1 MTHDAIPQPNATTF
15 TLEDIVAQVLAGR
28 VRVPSFQR
36 TFRWQWED
44 VRRLFDSIVKGYPI
58 GNLLLWE
65 RVAKAQSIRIGALE
79 IDAPSG
85 TALWVVDGQQR
96 VTSLANA
103 LTDQGARDPLF
114 SLAFNLESEAFEKL
128 DPMIEQPH
136 LLPLP
141 VIFDLQ
147 RLLSWFA
154 QHPEVKPL
162 FERATRV
169 AKAVRQFAIPAYV
182 VKQQDEGV
190 LRDIF
195 DRMNNYG
202 RRLSRAEV
210 FSALHGG
217 RAPGGSDIK
226 LSDIADQVDAE
237 TGFGRLDDD
246 TVLRAVLARRG
257 GDVTR
262 EIRNEF
268 KVNDESARDFAGES
282 PETAYREGQRA
293 LVHAIEFLQDTAG
306 VPHFGF
312 LPYRYLVVVLTRF
325 FAHFPDPSHRNRE
338 LLRRWFW
345 RAALVGPNVARG
357 SWTGAMRAL
366 ATRIKAGD
374 ESGSVQQLLVAF
386 NEEFKGAPRNLPR
399 LTHFRTNWSET
410 RVILCAL
417 WSMQPRSP
425 VSGAPYDGSELSRT
439 LSDGMTATDALKTFF
454 PRAPEPMR
462 RWAANRV
469 LLLDDVLDEASVA
482 FTGGISDFAA
492 STRKRILESH
502 ALDNTMIMAL
512 LREDAEA
519 FLKSRQQ
526 WLDSVLRTFIERV
539 TESQFEDT
547 PPLDDLSLD
556 EGEGRDD
563 DGQE

>member
-1 MTHDAIPQPNATTF
+1 MASDAIPQPNATTYA
-15 TLEDIVAQVLAGR
+15 LEDIVAQVLAGR

-36 TFRWQWED
+36 TFRWQWQD

-65 RVAKAQSIRIGALE
+65 RIADAKTIEIGALE
-79 IDAPSG
+79 IEAPSG
-85 TALWVVDGQQR
+85 PALWVVDGQQR

-103 LTDQGARDPLF
+103 LTDEGARDPRF
-114 SLAFNLESEAFEKL
+114 SLGFNLHSEEFEKL
-128 DPMIEQPH
+128 DAVEQPH

-154 QHPEVKPL
+154 QYPQPKNL
-162 FERATRV
+162 FDRATGV

-217 RAPGGSDIK
+217 RAPDGSDVR
-226 LSDIADQVDAE
+226 LSDIADQVDVE

-268 KVNDESARDFAGES
+268 KGNDVPRDFVGES
-282 PETAYREGQRA
+282 PETAYREGHRA
-293 LVHAIEFLQDTAG
+293 LARAVEFLQQVAG

-325 FAHFPDPSHRNRE
+325 FAHFPSPSHRNRE

-357 SWTGAMRAL
+357 SWTSAMRAL
-366 ATRIKAGD
+366 ATRVIAG
-374 ESGSVQQLLVAF
+374 EETGSVQQLL
-386 NEEFKGAPRNLPR
+386 EELKGAQLNLPR

-417 WSMQPRSP
+417 WSMEPRSP
-425 VSGAPYDGSELSRT
+425 VNGAIYERADLTRT
-439 LSDGMTATDALKTFF
+439 LGGRITATDALRTFF
-454 PRAPEPMR
+454 PKAPESVR
-462 RWAANRV
+462 LWAANRV
-469 LLLDDVLDEASVA
+469 LLLDDVLDEADVA
-482 FTGGISDFAA
+482 FTQLTTEFAT
-492 STRKRILESH
+492 STRTLILASH
-502 ALDNTMIMAL
+502 ALDKPMVRAL
-512 LREDAEA
+512 FNGDAEA
-519 FLKSRQQ
+519 FLRSRQQ
-526 WLDSVLRTFIERV
+526 RLESVVRSFIERA
-539 TESQFEDT
+539 TESQLEDT

-556 EGEGRDD
+556 EGEERDD
-563 DGQE
+563 YAQE